1 MKGMLVATT
10 VAAMALAGS
19 VMGQDAP
26 FAMQIKARQGIME
39 YRALNIG
46 VLGAMAKGETPY
58 DAAAAQKAADNLVM
72 TTMIDMSMLWPEG
85 SDHSANPASTADAK
99 LWTAEADVAGRDVL
113 EPGEHPERRRLAA
126 ARRPEDREELAIGAF
141 QVEILHGLGLA
152 VILPDVVDRYRGHRS
167 STLSQRPW

>member
-1 MKGMLVATT
+1 MKRMLVATT

-99 LWTAEADVAGRDVL
+99 LWTAEADVAGKDAAF
-113 EPGEHPERRRLAA
+113 AA
-126 ARRPEDREELAIGAF
+126 AAKAMQAAAGGGLDGVKAAMGDLGGACGGCHK
-141 QVEILHGLGLA
+141 VARI
-152 VILPDVVDRYRGHRS
+152 PK
-167 STLSQRPW
+167 